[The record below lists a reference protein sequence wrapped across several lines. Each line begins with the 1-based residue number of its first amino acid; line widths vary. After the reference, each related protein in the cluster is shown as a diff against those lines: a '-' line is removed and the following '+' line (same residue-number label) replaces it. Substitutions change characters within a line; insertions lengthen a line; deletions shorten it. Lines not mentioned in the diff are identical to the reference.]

1 MSRIYLNDIWAF
13 YYHDP
18 YNPDW
23 TYKSYI
29 KLEDVSSVCDFW
41 SVYNSITN
49 NLSEHMFFVMREH
62 IFPCWDDENNV
73 NGGCFTIKI
82 IKNKA
87 VKFWEEITIKLL
99 GETLLKPAFTN
110 LWESI
115 NGVSISPKKSF
126 CIVKIWMKNND
137 NKDPAIFDLPNN
149 GYGEVL
155 YKCNKE
161 MIAND
166 IKTT

>member
-1 MSRIYLNDIWAF
+1 
-13 YYHDP
+13 
-18 YNPDW
+18 
-23 TYKSYI
+23 
-29 KLEDVSSVCDFW
+29 
-41 SVYNSITN
+41 
-49 NLSEHMFFVMREH
+49 MREH